1 METMNNPLMKDYG
14 LEVVL
19 NDYCKKNNIPI
30 CKNIM
35 KDLKQTV
42 KPKKWKNG
50 VYLLAKEMFQIF
62 SLILMLKVKK

>member
-1 METMNNPLMKDYG
+1 MKNYC

-30 CKNIM
+30 YKNTM
-35 KDLKQTV
+35 RDLKQTV

-50 VYLLAKEMFQIF
+50 AYLLAKEMFQIF
-62 SLILMLKVKK
+62 FVISMLMVR